1 MATAPP
7 PPSPPPLLLRPADA
21 DPIPPITGAAE
32 DAVLFAAE
40 LLSRE
45 EVLRR
50 RSRRVKQLA
59 RHYKEH
65 YWALVEE
72 VRSKLREYYWS
83 IGVSPLEVDGLDT
96 AAAAALAEGSGENDD
111 GVAKKGFCRIS
122 GCKSMAMP
130 LTRYCHG
137 HILCDDRQ
145 TLYKPCTYETC
156 SSGQTCGKP
165 VLRAAVPPF
174 CTLHIQKARNHLSQV
189 FSREGFRVYSSGKP
203 APGFHVI
210 IAEYIRQIQINRRKA
225 PNAASTKNADKAENA
240 G

>member
-1 MATAPP
+1 MATAPR
-7 PPSPPPLLLRPADA
+7 PPSPPPLLLRPADTG
-21 DPIPPITGAAE
+21 PIPPITGSAE
-32 DAVLFAAE
+32 DAVLLAAE

-59 RHYKEH
+59 RHYREH

-72 VRSKLREYYWS
+72 VRSKLSEYYWS
-83 IGVSPLEVDGLDT
+83 IGVSPLEVDGRDT

-122 GCKSMAMP
+122 VCKSMAMP
-130 LTRYCHG
+130 LTRYCHS

-145 TLYKPCTYETC
+145 TLYKPCTYET
-156 SSGQTCGKP
+156 
-165 VLRAAVPPF
+165 
-174 CTLHIQKARNHLSQV
+174 
-189 FSREGFRVYSSGKP
+189 Y
-203 APGFHVI
+203 
-210 IAEYIRQIQINRRKA
+210 RRKA
-225 PNAASTKNADKAENA
+225 PNAAITNADKDENA